1 MNTKLTPEQKE
12 ANKVQR
18 AEARKESKRIAKIEA
33 EKNQLQV
40 KQIEFSIEWK
50 KSRTWGNNPHLE
62 AWISFVDGTSEKYN
76 CTASGCGYCKESTV
90 IAEVFN
96 AFLKYKLY
104 QIPENKAEALAYGI
118 RIGEYKGYSGGIG
131 VESYYRI
138 AENINGEFK
147 KLASGKTYDAYKLTL
162 NN

>member
-1 MNTKLTPEQKE
+1 MNTKLTLEQKQ
-12 ANKVQR
+12 ANKLIR

-33 EKNQLQV
+33 EKNQLHV

>member
-1 MNTKLTPEQKE
+1 MNTKLTLEQKQ
-12 ANKVQR
+12 ANKLIR

>member
-1 MNTKLTPEQKE
+1 MNTKLTPEQKQ
-12 ANKVQR
+12 ANKLIR

-50 KSRTWGNNPHLE
+50 K
-62 AWISFVDGTSEKYN
+62 ISFVDGTSEKYN

>member
-1 MNTKLTPEQKE
+1 MNIKLTPEQKE

-40 KQIEFSIEWK
+40 KEVKFNIEWK
-50 KSRTWGNNPHLE
+50 KSRMWGFNPHME
-62 AWISFVDGTSEKYN
+62 AYIYFVDGSGEKYS
-76 CTASGCGYCKESTV
+76 CTASGCGYDKESTV

-104 QIPENKAEALAYGI
+104 QISETEALPYGI
-118 RIGEYKGYSGGIG
+118 RIGDYKGYSGGIG
-131 VESYYRI
+131 VECYYKI
-138 AENINGEFK
+138 AENINGKFE
-147 KLASGKTYDAYKLTL
+147 KLASGKSFDAYKLTL